1 MSSTRPSAKRQLI
14 FRWGVVVVA
23 LAVLAAGCSQS
34 EDGVSDGA
42 EPAISTSPA
51 GLGSAAPPAAEGTTT
66 TQASVEEE
74 PSGSGSEIASTTTSL
89 SPVVVEGSLSDE
101 AIRLIDVGVDACGDL
116 LELRCAGAVR
126 DICFQLR
133 SDSGSQQSVR
143 GSGGDVILAED
154 EQSDICSMYGNV
166 HLWEVDAVLSAKY
179 GDEYYR
185 WNPGFLAFRDEFHS
199 GARGF
204 LASNPDLFSQT
215 GGNYNWKIYSY
226 KNVEDIGSFDEFANS
241 SSWGEYLPEAVRLKL
256 LRIFYDFGLA
266 SQFELDNLSVKSEE
280 VANRILGAPDF
291 PEAHRGCWNWNVK
304 SLADMLTSEP
314 TRRSTLDL
322 EVFICIETLC
332 ANREAGDAV
341 VCYFEDSDIDE
352 FSNGRTILRG
362 RSATISGFLWNSIKY
377 FCAKGEEGDNA
388 FPDDA
393 CHRVA
398 AKICQ
403 IISRLALS
411 KAGGSTEY
419 LNLRISSRVERSACG
434 LGLAWHYQTF
444 NSARAGCYRE
454 IENLLTTMD
463 LLSAQ
468 DSSCNDA
475 SEEYVEFWEFWRGRE
490 YVRIYYPTYWNEL
503 FRQYYAFEVFWQ
515 KIPLICSKNGISSSA
530 FSDSECYNS
539 IHRFCG
545 SRYGTVDKNGIY
557 AGDHLG
563 RHYENLMRGGKKIQE
578 ALCGKILDA
587 RTQVSLE
594 SNSRRAY
601 LNLKSHKSQK
611 QLISFPNYYP
621 LAITRKKE
629 LAVQFTENNIA
640 NITSAA
646 ERCTDNSFA
655 LSETECVTEL
665 WKSCF
670 DLLSYRISSQKQY
683 FYEYYHVSGSQE
695 FWNSITYVCNA
706 AWIAELARM
715 ASALSSSFPE
725 DYQAGNFNQFLQ
737 HIADEAVDTGEG
749 IITIDESGTARP
761 NLNQEDLSPEVAE
774 TLTALGNSIAQLV
787 QPYLRLPTVTQQN
800 DV

>member
-1 MSSTRPSAKRQLI
+1 MSVRSAKPTAARWAI
-14 FRWGVVVVA
+14 SRWGVVVTA

-34 EDGVSDGA
+34 EDGASDGS
-42 EPAISTSPA
+42 EPAASSSQA
-51 GLGSAAPPAAEGTTT
+51 SLSSADPPVAESTTT

-74 PSGSGSEIASTTTSL
+74 PPDSVSEIATTTTSL
-89 SPVVVEGSLSDE
+89 VPAVVEGALSDE
-101 AIRLIDVGVDACGDL
+101 VVSLINVGVDACGDL
-116 LELRCAGAVR
+116 LELRCAEAVR

-133 SDSGSQQSVR
+133 SDSGIQQSVR
-143 GSGGDVILAED
+143 RPGGDAILAED

-179 GDEYYR
+179 GNEYYR

-215 GGNYNWKIYSY
+215 GDNYNWKIYSY
-226 KNVEDIGSFDEFANS
+226 KNVEDIGSFDEFAES
-241 SSWGEYLPEAVRLKL
+241 STWGEYLPDAVRLKL

-291 PEAHRGCWNWNVK
+291 PEAHRGCWNWNVE

-377 FCAKGEEGDNA
+377 FCANSEEDDNA
-388 FPDDA
+388 FPNDA

-434 LGLAWHYQTF
+434 LGSTWHYQTF
-444 NSARAGCYRE
+444 NNARAGCYRE

-468 DSSCNDA
+468 DSNCNDA
-475 SEEYVEFWEFWRGRE
+475 SEEYVEFWRGRE
-490 YVRIYYPTYWNEL
+490 YVRIYYPTYWYEL

-515 KIPLICSKNGISSSA
+515 KIPLICSKNSISSSA
-530 FSDSECYNS
+530 FSDSECYS
-539 IHRFCG
+539 SMRRFCD
-545 SRYGTVDKNGIY
+545 SRYGTVDNLGIY
-557 AGDHLG
+557 DGDHLG
-563 RHYENLMRGGKKIQE
+563 RHYENLMRGGKKIRE

-594 SNSRRAY
+594 NNSRRAY

-611 QLISFPNYYP
+611 QLISLPNYYP
-621 LAITRKKE
+621 LAITRNKE
-629 LAVQFTENNIA
+629 LAVKFTENNIYKYHLCCRTMHA
-640 NITSAA
+640 QFF
-646 ERCTDNSFA
+646 C
-655 LSETECVTEL
+655 SE
-665 WKSCF
+665 
-670 DLLSYRISSQKQY
+670 
-683 FYEYYHVSGSQE
+683 
-695 FWNSITYVCNA
+695 
-706 AWIAELARM
+706 
-715 ASALSSSFPE
+715 
-725 DYQAGNFNQFLQ
+725 
-737 HIADEAVDTGEG
+737 
-749 IITIDESGTARP
+749 
-761 NLNQEDLSPEVAE
+761 
-774 TLTALGNSIAQLV
+774 
-787 QPYLRLPTVTQQN
+787 
-800 DV
+800 